1 MRFGIYCEIQTPPGK
16 SHSDMIWEIMR
27 QIEHADE
34 CGFDVYSVIDHHF
47 FQKFSI
53 SANPLAM
60 FAAAAQRTKRIRFRT
75 ALHTLPLENP
85 MRLAG
90 MIAEADILTNG
101 RLECGLGRGH
111 AWLFGPSLLKERRDI
126 GAAFVRAI
134 VCSELGSLD
143 ALRVED
149 RDPFVPGPG
158 QVVIDVRAAGVN
170 DILELAFTQER
181 FSYDGTFY
189 KVKDVSVVPRP
200 LQNPHPK
207 FYTGGTSDITYQMAG
222 EKGWGIFVPPLLP
235 WKVLEAPL
243 NIYKKACAEH
253 KHRPDIVY
261 IRPVYIDD
269 DQKTIRREVEPA
281 LHNFLAFNASPVES
295 LQGEEKKAELRAKGY
310 GFYASG
316 ALESLTKLSYDEIVD
331 QEIGFI
337 GPPDKVIRQI
347 QELQAKGGIG
357 ELAIVSNFGG
367 LDHWK
372 SIKTQHMFAKH
383 VMPAFQTAR
392 ERAAAD

>member
-1 MRFGIYCEIQTPPGK
+1 MRFGIYCEMQTPPGK
-16 SHSDMIWEIMR
+16 SHYDMTWEIMR
-27 QIEHADE
+27 QIEHADD

-90 MIAEADILTNG
+90 MIAETDILTNG

-111 AWLFGPSLLKERRDI
+111 GWLFGPSSIPLEESRPRYEESIK
-126 GAAFVRAI
+126 
-134 VCSELGSLD
+134 
-143 ALRVED
+143 
-149 RDPFVPGPG
+149 
-158 QVVIDVRAAGVN
+158 
-170 DILELAFTQER
+170 ILELAFTQER
-181 FSYDGTFY
+181 FSFEGQYY
-189 KVKDVSVVPRP
+189 KVKDVSIVPRP
-200 LQNPHPK
+200 VQKPYPK

-253 KHRPDIVY
+253 GRKPDIVY
-261 IRPVYIDD
+261 IRPVYLDTD
-269 DQKTIRREVEPA
+269 EKLIRKEVEQY
-281 LHNFLAFNASPVES
+281 LHNFLAFNTSPLES
-295 LQGEEKKAELRAKGY
+295 ISSEEKKAELRAKGY

-316 ALESLTKLSYDEIVD
+316 AMEQLLTLKYEEIVE
-331 QEIGFI
+331 QEIAFVGT
-337 GPPDKVIRQI
+337 PERVIQQVRN
-347 QELQAKGGIG
+347 LQSKGGIE

-367 LDHWK
+367 IEHWK
-372 SIKTQHMFAKH
+372 SIKTQHLFAKH
-383 VMPAFQTAR
+383 VIPAFRGETTPFAGQ
-392 ERAAAD
+392 AAAD

>member
-16 SHSDMIWEIMR
+16 SHYDQTWEIMR

-34 CGFDVYSVIDHHF
+34 SGFDVYSVIDHHF

-60 FAAAAQRTKRIRFRT
+60 FAAAAQRTKHIRFRT

-90 MIAEADILTNG
+90 MIAETDILTNG

-111 AWLFGPSLLKERRDI
+111 AWLFGPS
-126 GAAFVRAI
+126 
-134 VCSELGSLD
+134 SLPLEESRPRYNE
-143 ALRVED
+143 AV
-149 RDPFVPGPG
+149 
-158 QVVIDVRAAGVN
+158 
-170 DILELAFTQER
+170 DILELAFTKDK
-181 FSYDGTFY
+181 FSYHGQYYNVDN
-189 KVKDVSVVPRP
+189 VSVVPRP
-200 LQNPHPK
+200 IQKPYPK
-207 FYTGGTSDITYQMAG
+207 FYTGGTSDITYQTAG

-235 WKVLEAPL
+235 WKVLEGPL

-253 KHRPDIVY
+253 GHESDIVY

-269 DQKTIRREVEPA
+269 DESAIRREVERY
-281 LHNFLAFNASPVES
+281 LLNFLAFNASPVES
-295 LQGEEKKAELRAKGY
+295 IQSEEKKAELRAKGY

-316 ALESLTKLSYDEIVD
+316 ALESLTKLNYDHIVD
-331 QEIGFI
+331 QEIAFI
-337 GPPDKVIRQI
+337 GTPDKVIQ
-347 QELQAKGGIG
+347 QVKNLQAKGGIG

-367 LDHWK
+367 IEHWK
-372 SIKTQHMFAKH
+372 SIKTQHMFSKH
-383 VMPAFQTAR
+383 VMSAFQKKTSGAK
-392 ERAAAD
+392 AAD

>member
-1 MRFGIYCEIQTPPGK
+1 MRFGIYCEMQAPPGK
-16 SHSDMIWEIMR
+16 SHYDLTWEIMR

-90 MIAEADILTNG
+90 MIAETDILTNG

-111 AWLFGPSLLKERRDI
+111 AWLFAPS
-126 GAAFVRAI
+126 
-134 VCSELGSLD
+134 S
-143 ALRVED
+143 
-149 RDPFVPGPG
+149 VPLEESRPRYNEA
-158 QVVIDVRAAGVN
+158 V
-170 DILELAFTQER
+170 DILELALSQEQ
-181 FSYDGTFY
+181 FSYTGQFY
-189 KVKDVSVVPRP
+189 KVKDVTVVPRP
-200 LQNPHPK
+200 LQQPHPK
-207 FYTGGTSDITYQMAG
+207 FYTGGTSDITYQLAG
-222 EKGWGIFVPPLLP
+222 AKGWGIFVPPLLP
-235 WKVLEAPL
+235 WNLLEAPL
-243 NIYKKACAEH
+243 NIYKRACAQH
-253 KHRPDIVY
+253 GNTPDIVY

-269 DQKTIRREVEPA
+269 DEKQIRKEVEEA
-281 LHNFLAFNASPVES
+281 IHNFLLFNASPVAS
-295 LQGEEKKAELRAKGY
+295 LEGEEKKAELVAKGY

-316 ALESLTKLSYDEIVD
+316 ALESLTKLTYDQIVE

-337 GPPDKVIRQI
+337 GTPEKVIFQI
-347 QELQAKGGIG
+347 KGLEKKGGIG

-367 LDHWK
+367 LEQWK
-372 SIKTQHMFAKH
+372 SIKTQHLFAKH
-383 VMPAFQTAR
+383 VMPVFRPTSAA
-392 ERAAAD
+392 RAAD